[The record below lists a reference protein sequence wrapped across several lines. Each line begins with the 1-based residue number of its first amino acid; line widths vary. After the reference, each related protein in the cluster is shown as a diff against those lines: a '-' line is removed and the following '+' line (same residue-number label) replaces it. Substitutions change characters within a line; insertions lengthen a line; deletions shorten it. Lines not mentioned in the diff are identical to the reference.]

1 MEKILQGIVLGGVEI
16 VALVIGIQIISRISF
31 SWKLRMYVIG
41 FLMLTAIPI
50 YFYMLPKG
58 LQYLS
63 VIYMMLVVLVILF
76 IQTKKVRL
84 PLITIFVTFICMVIS
99 DAIAS
104 NMTLGFGEL
113 INHKFPSYGW
123 LTIVLY
129 TCCIALLL
137 KIIDIIMNRN
147 YRESIFQGK
156 YLSLILVVSATTILL
171 FYLYI
176 WQGAKLNFPDNIIRM
191 NAIVFIAYA
200 LVMIIVLAIIVKN
213 AVRSAKLEAQ
223 ALQMRQL
230 QEYVGALEAL
240 QKDVRVFRHDYVNI
254 LSGIN
259 GFITNEDMDGLR
271 VYFRTKVIPMNSDM
285 EVNISKLATLHNL
298 EVVEL
303 KGLFATKLIR
313 AQELGVNAQVEV
325 YKKIDQ
331 INMDSIDLCRAVGI
345 LLDNAIEAV
354 MGTEDPTIRVAII
367 QKKDAIVLVFANNL
381 PEDSPP
387 VHQFFD
393 EGFSTKGENRGLGL
407 STLKKTLKK
416 YPNVSLDTKVTQ
428 LGFVQELEIG

>member
-1 MEKILQGIVLGGVEI
+1 
-16 VALVIGIQIISRISF
+16 
-31 SWKLRMYVIG
+31 
-41 FLMLTAIPI
+41 
-50 YFYMLPKG
+50 
-58 LQYLS
+58 
-63 VIYMMLVVLVILF
+63 
-76 IQTKKVRL
+76 
-84 PLITIFVTFICMVIS
+84 
-99 DAIAS
+99 
-104 NMTLGFGEL
+104 
-113 INHKFPSYGW
+113 
-123 LTIVLY
+123 
-129 TCCIALLL
+129 
-137 KIIDIIMNRN
+137 
-147 YRESIFQGK
+147 
-156 YLSLILVVSATTILL
+156 
-171 FYLYI
+171 
-176 WQGAKLNFPDNIIRM
+176 M

-213 AVRSAKLEAQ
+213 AVRSAKVEAQ

-381 PEDSPP
+381 PEGSPP

>member
-1 MEKILQGIVLGGVEI
+1 MDVIYSAILQIVYFLVG
-16 VALVIGIQIISRISF
+16 AQVIGRVRF
-31 SWKLRMYVIG
+31 SWKYSVGLTIILIVTAVPLLIYISYISVLYIILVLFFVLYSRSKSVKYSLVSVVGSI
-41 FLMLTAIPI
+41 LLSVVAYALAYLTAAILSAFMTYAVDKDTFLI
-50 YFYMLPKG
+50 NILLFAYICIVFKVADVVLGRVDKDAIFKG
-58 LQYLS
+58 QYLLLIAIVSS
-63 VIYMMLVVLVILF
+63 V
-76 IQTKKVRL
+76 
-84 PLITIFVTFICMVIS
+84 
-99 DAIAS
+99 
-104 NMTLGFGEL
+104 TL
-113 INHKFPSYGW
+113 
-123 LTIVLY
+123 
-129 TCCIALLL
+129 C
-137 KIIDIIMNRN
+137 
-147 YRESIFQGK
+147 
-156 YLSLILVVSATTILL
+156 L

-176 WQGAKLNFPDNIIRM
+176 WRGSESGFTDDTLRT
-191 NAIVFIAYA
+191 NAIVFLAYTGIMA
-200 LVMIIVLAIIVKN
+200 VVLIIIVKSAVKN
-213 AVRSAKLEAQ
+213 AKVEAQ

>member
-1 MEKILQGIVLGGVEI
+1 MGEIAFRLVTQIICLTIGV
-16 VALVIGIQIISRISF
+16 QIISRVRF
-31 SWKLRMYVIG
+31 SWKLMVS
-41 FLMLTAIPI
+41 M
-50 YFYMLPKG
+50 
-58 LQYLS
+58 
-63 VIYMMLVVLVILF
+63 VVLLAVTVVPLFHYFHLFAVPYIMIVLWCILYFKTKNVKLSIISVAVLFVAF
-76 IQTKKVRL
+76 IAL
-84 PLITIFVTFICMVIS
+84 
-99 DAIAS
+99 D
-104 NMTLGFGEL
+104 TLMSLTGEL
-113 INHKFPSYGW
+113 LG
-123 LTIVLY
+123 IVKTDQDIYKISLSIVFFIY
-129 TCCIALLL
+129 ASLLL
-137 KIIDIIMNRN
+137 KIIDTFLNKVH
-147 YRESIFQGK
+147 REVEFEGRW
-156 YLSLILVVSATTILL
+156 LL
-171 FYLYI
+171 FAVIITVFTLCLFYVYI
-176 WQGAKLNFPDNIIRM
+176 VQGLDTNKDKIGDTSRIIFL
-191 NAIVFIAYA
+191 IYSV
-200 LVMIIVLAIIVKN
+200 VLGIGLTIIVKTAVKN
-213 AVRSAKLEAQ
+213 AKVEAQ

-285 EVNISKLATLHNL
+285 EINISKLATLHNL
-298 EVVEL
+298 EVIEL

-354 MGTEDPTIRVAII
+354 MDTKDPTIRVAII

-381 PEDSPP
+381 PENSPP

-428 LGFVQELEIG
+428 HGFVQELEIG

>member
-1 MEKILQGIVLGGVEI
+1 MESFVINFFQVLSLLVGIQVISRERLSWKVFTLLFIGVTLTAYPLFLNLQYITIIYLMIVFFVVLFWLTRKVWRSLISIAMTFIVIVLAD
-16 VALVIGIQIISRISF
+16 ALTS
-31 SWKLRMYVIG
+31 
-41 FLMLTAIPI
+41 LTAGHI
-50 YFYMLPKG
+50 YQTQQALASMIIFAYTCVLLKVIDIILGRVSKEVIFKG
-58 LQYLS
+58 QYLS
-63 VIYMMLVVLVILF
+63 LV
-76 IQTKKVRL
+76 
-84 PLITIFVTFICMVIS
+84 
-99 DAIAS
+99 
-104 NMTLGFGEL
+104 
-113 INHKFPSYGW
+113 
-123 LTIVLY
+123 
-129 TCCIALLL
+129 
-137 KIIDIIMNRN
+137 
-147 YRESIFQGK
+147 
-156 YLSLILVVSATTILL
+156 LVVSAVTVGL
-171 FYLYI
+171 FYYYI
-176 WQGAKLNFPDNIIRM
+176 WQGQKAGFTSSVLRA
-191 NAIVFIAYA
+191 NAIVFITYA
-200 LVMIIVLAIIVKN
+200 IIMSVVLFIIVRSAVKN
-213 AVRSAKLEAQ
+213 AKVEAQ

-354 MGTEDPTIRVAII
+354 MDTEDPTIRVAII

>member
-1 MEKILQGIVLGGVEI
+1 MGDIFAGLTQVVCLIIGVQ
-16 VALVIGIQIISRISF
+16 VIGRIRF
-31 SWKLRMYVIG
+31 G
-41 FLMLTAIPI
+41 FKYSLLL
-50 YFYMLPKG
+50 FLF
-58 LQYLS
+58 LS
-63 VIYMMLVVLVILF
+63 VTGVPLLIYEGLISVVYMMLVLFLSLYYKNKNLKLSIISVSMSFIVIIIADYFSSNTLMW
-76 IQTKKVRL
+76 L
-84 PLITIFVTFICMVIS
+84 MNLTFEDVAKGDI
-99 DAIAS
+99 
-104 NMTLGFGEL
+104 L
-113 INHKFPSYGW
+113 IN
-123 LTIVLY
+123 IVYFAYVCL
-129 TCCIALLL
+129 IL
-137 KIIDIIMNRN
+137 KIIDIVLVRISK
-147 YRESIFQGK
+147 EGKFEGK
-156 YLSLILVVSATTILL
+156 YVTIVLLISSVTVVI

-176 WQGAKLNFPDNIIRM
+176 IGGKNAGFPDSYIRG
-191 NAIVFIAYA
+191 NALAFAVYTLIMIA
-200 LVMIIVLAIIVKN
+200 VLAVVVKD
-213 AVRSAKLEAQ
+213 AVRSAKVEAQ

-354 MGTEDPTIRVAII
+354 MGTEDSTIRVAII
-367 QKKDAIVLVFANNL
+367 QKKDAILLVFANNL

>member
-1 MEKILQGIVLGGVEI
+1 MSFIVFVLSDALTSMTAGYIYKNQVILASLIIFAYMCILLKVIDIVLGRVSKE
-16 VALVIGIQIISRISF
+16 V
-31 SWKLRMYVIG
+31 
-41 FLMLTAIPI
+41 
-50 YFYMLPKG
+50 
-58 LQYLS
+58 
-63 VIYMMLVVLVILF
+63 
-76 IQTKKVRL
+76 
-84 PLITIFVTFICMVIS
+84 
-99 DAIAS
+99 
-104 NMTLGFGEL
+104 
-113 INHKFPSYGW
+113 
-123 LTIVLY
+123 
-129 TCCIALLL
+129 
-137 KIIDIIMNRN
+137 
-147 YRESIFQGK
+147 IFQGR
-156 YLSLILVVSATTILL
+156 YLALILVVSAVTVGL
-171 FYLYI
+171 FYYYI
-176 WQGAKLNFPDNIIRM
+176 WQGQKAGFTSSVLRA
-191 NAIVFIAYA
+191 NAIVFITYA
-200 LVMIIVLAIIVKN
+200 IIMSVVLFIIVRSAVKN
-213 AVRSAKLEAQ
+213 AKVEAQ

>member
-1 MEKILQGIVLGGVEI
+1 MS
-16 VALVIGIQIISRISF
+16 IISVSVAFIILIIASYITTM
-31 SWKLRMYVIG
+31 L
-41 FLMLTAIPI
+41 LMLISNLDFETIKTLDFQTNVLFLLSYCALIKLVDIILSRVNKTIIFPA
-50 YFYMLPKG
+50 K
-58 LQYLS
+58 YLG
-63 VIYMMLVVLVILF
+63 LVVI
-76 IQTKKVRL
+76 
-84 PLITIFVTFICMVIS
+84 
-99 DAIAS
+99 
-104 NMTLGFGEL
+104 
-113 INHKFPSYGW
+113 
-123 LTIVLY
+123 
-129 TCCIALLL
+129 
-137 KIIDIIMNRN
+137 
-147 YRESIFQGK
+147 
-156 YLSLILVVSATTILL
+156 VSAITVGV
-171 FYLYI
+171 FYFII
-176 WQGAKLNFPDNIIRM
+176 WQGNKAGFTDAMIDS
-191 NAIVFIAYA
+191 NAAIFAIYTVIMASILLVIVR
-200 LVMIIVLAIIVKN
+200 N
-213 AVRSAKLEAQ
+213 AVRSAKVEAQ

>member
-1 MEKILQGIVLGGVEI
+1 MELFVVNVFQILCLLVGIQ
-16 VALVIGIQIISRISF
+16 VIGRIRL
-31 SWKLRMYVIG
+31 SWKVFIG
-41 FLMLTAIPI
+41 LLVGLSLTAFPL
-50 YFYMLPKG
+50 F
-58 LQYLS
+58 LS
-63 VIYMMLVVLVILF
+63 MRYIAIIYMMLVFFIVVFWITRKTWRSLITVTMSFIVFVLSDALTSMTAGYIYKNQVILASLIIF
-76 IQTKKVRL
+76 AYMCILLKV
-84 PLITIFVTFICMVIS
+84 I
-99 DAIAS
+99 D
-104 NMTLGFGEL
+104 
-113 INHKFPSYGW
+113 
-123 LTIVLY
+123 IVLGRVS
-129 TCCIALLL
+129 
-137 KIIDIIMNRN
+137 K
-147 YRESIFQGK
+147 EVIFQGR
-156 YLSLILVVSATTILL
+156 YLALILVVSAVTVGL
-171 FYLYI
+171 FYYYI
-176 WQGAKLNFPDNIIRM
+176 WQGQKAGFTSSVLRA
-191 NAIVFIAYA
+191 NAIVFITYA
-200 LVMIIVLAIIVKN
+200 IIMSVVLFIIVRSAVKN
-213 AVRSAKLEAQ
+213 AKVEAQ

>member
-1 MEKILQGIVLGGVEI
+1 MESFVINFFQVLSLLVGIQVISRERLSWKVFTLLFIGVTLTAYPLFLNLQYITIIYLMIVFFVVLFWLTRKVWRSLISIAMTFIVIVLAD
-16 VALVIGIQIISRISF
+16 ALTS
-31 SWKLRMYVIG
+31 
-41 FLMLTAIPI
+41 LTAGHI
-50 YFYMLPKG
+50 YQTQQALASMIIFAYTCVLLKVIDIILGRVSKEVIFKG
-58 LQYLS
+58 QYLS
-63 VIYMMLVVLVILF
+63 LV
-76 IQTKKVRL
+76 
-84 PLITIFVTFICMVIS
+84 
-99 DAIAS
+99 
-104 NMTLGFGEL
+104 
-113 INHKFPSYGW
+113 
-123 LTIVLY
+123 
-129 TCCIALLL
+129 
-137 KIIDIIMNRN
+137 
-147 YRESIFQGK
+147 
-156 YLSLILVVSATTILL
+156 LVVSAVTVGL
-171 FYLYI
+171 FYYYI
-176 WQGAKLNFPDNIIRM
+176 WQGQKAGFTSSVLRA
-191 NAIVFIAYA
+191 NAIVFITYA
-200 LVMIIVLAIIVKN
+200 IIMSVVLFIIVRSAVKN
-213 AVRSAKLEAQ
+213 AKVEAQ

-331 INMDSIDLCRAVGI
+331 INMDRIDLCRAVGI

-381 PEDSPP
+381 PEGSPP

>member
-1 MEKILQGIVLGGVEI
+1 MLLFFANIIQVTCLLIGVQVL
-16 VALVIGIQIISRISF
+16 SRVRF
-31 SWKLRMYVIG
+31 SWKLFIVLVVG
-41 FLMLTAIPI
+41 VSLTAFPI
-50 YFYMLPKG
+50 FLTFM
-58 LQYLS
+58 YLS
-63 VIYMMLVVLVILF
+63 VIYMMIVFSGVLYWKTKSIRVALIATTSSFVIVVIANIIAGLTLGPISQSQPFITSILIFVYACIIFKVVDIIMGRLTKEIIFQNKYLALVLAVSSATVGLFYFYIVQGAKLEFTEEALEANAFIFLMYTAIMVVVLVI
-76 IQTKKVRL
+76 IVR
-84 PLITIFVTFICMVIS
+84 
-99 DAIAS
+99 
-104 NMTLGFGEL
+104 
-113 INHKFPSYGW
+113 
-123 LTIVLY
+123 
-129 TCCIALLL
+129 
-137 KIIDIIMNRN
+137 
-147 YRESIFQGK
+147 
-156 YLSLILVVSATTILL
+156 SA
-171 FYLYI
+171 
-176 WQGAKLNFPDNIIRM
+176 
-191 NAIVFIAYA
+191 
-200 LVMIIVLAIIVKN
+200 VKN
-213 AVRSAKLEAQ
+213 AKVEAQ

>member
-1 MEKILQGIVLGGVEI
+1 MDIEIAFRLMIQAICLTLGVQVVSRTKFSTKFNLLLMLALSITLVPIFYYFKFFSVPYLMIVFLTVLYSKSKNI
-16 VALVIGIQIISRISF
+16 KMSIISVAVVF
-31 SWKLRMYVIG
+31 AG
-41 FLMLTAIPI
+41 FITLDSLA
-50 YFYMLPKG
+50 
-58 LQYLS
+58 YLS
-63 VIYMMLVVLVILF
+63 GGLLGSMTSTKIGGYSFITSFIFLVYAF
-76 IQTKKVRL
+76 I
-84 PLITIFVTFICMVIS
+84 I
-99 DAIAS
+99 
-104 NMTLGFGEL
+104 
-113 INHKFPSYGW
+113 
-123 LTIVLY
+123 
-129 TCCIALLL
+129 L
-137 KIIDIIMNRN
+137 KIIDLILGKVRDDV
-147 YRESIFQGK
+147 IFQGK
-156 YLSLILVVSATTILL
+156 YLLVAVILSSFTVGL
-171 FYLYI
+171 FYIYI
-176 WQGAKLNFPDNIIRM
+176 IQGSEGGAGFTDEKLRA
-191 NAIVFIAYA
+191 NAIIFFVYTIILGIA
-200 LVMIIVLAIIVKN
+200 LTIIVKT
-213 AVRSAKLEAQ
+213 AVKSAKLEAQ

>member
-1 MEKILQGIVLGGVEI
+1 MDIDTLVGGVVQI
-16 VALVIGIQIISRISF
+16 ISFIIGIQVIARVSF
-31 SWKLRMYVIG
+31 SWKLRIWLSV
-41 FLMLTAIPI
+41 LLSLSAIPLFI
-50 YFYMLPKG
+50 FAEYI
-58 LQYLS
+58 S
-63 VIYMMLVVLVILF
+63 VPYIMLVLFVVLYRTSRSIKLS
-76 IQTKKVRL
+76 
-84 PLITIFVTFICMVIS
+84 ITSLVVTFICSIIA
-99 DAIAS
+99 DALKS
-104 NMTLGFGEL
+104 QTLIL
-113 INHKFPSYGW
+113 I
-123 LTIVLY
+123 
-129 TCCIALLL
+129 
-137 KIIDIIMNRN
+137 
-147 YRESIFQGK
+147 K
-156 YLSLILVVSATTILL
+156 YLSGVSLDKNILISYAIFFIYVCVIFKLVDIVLNKINRDIIYQSRYMLLIIGISSLTLMLFYFYIFEGSKEGFTDTIL
-171 FYLYI
+171 
-176 WQGAKLNFPDNIIRM
+176 QE
-191 NAIVFIAYA
+191 NAIVF
-200 LVMIIVLAIIVKN
+200 LVYTIIMTATLTVVIKT
-213 AVRSAKLEAQ
+213 AVRSAKVEAQ

>member
-1 MEKILQGIVLGGVEI
+1 MS
-16 VALVIGIQIISRISF
+16 IISVAVVF
-31 SWKLRMYVIG
+31 AG
-41 FLMLTAIPI
+41 FITLDSLA
-50 YFYMLPKG
+50 
-58 LQYLS
+58 YLS
-63 VIYMMLVVLVILF
+63 GGLLGSMTSTKIGGYSFITSFIFLVYAF
-76 IQTKKVRL
+76 IV
-84 PLITIFVTFICMVIS
+84 
-99 DAIAS
+99 
-104 NMTLGFGEL
+104 
-113 INHKFPSYGW
+113 
-123 LTIVLY
+123 
-129 TCCIALLL
+129 L
-137 KIIDIIMNRN
+137 KIIDLILGKVRDDV
-147 YRESIFQGK
+147 IFQGK
-156 YLSLILVVSATTILL
+156 YLLVAVILSSFTVGL
-171 FYLYI
+171 FYIYI
-176 WQGAKLNFPDNIIRM
+176 IQGSEGGAGFTDEKLRA
-191 NAIVFIAYA
+191 NAIIFFVYTIILGIA
-200 LVMIIVLAIIVKN
+200 LTIIVKT
-213 AVRSAKLEAQ
+213 AVKSAKLEAQ

>member
-1 MEKILQGIVLGGVEI
+1 MESFVINFFQVLSLLVGIQVISRERLSWKVFTLLFIGVTLTAYPLFLNLQYITIIYLMIVFFVVLFWLTRKVWRSLISIAMTFIVIVLAD
-16 VALVIGIQIISRISF
+16 ALTS
-31 SWKLRMYVIG
+31 
-41 FLMLTAIPI
+41 LTAGHI
-50 YFYMLPKG
+50 Y
-58 LQYLS
+58 
-63 VIYMMLVVLVILF
+63 
-76 IQTKKVRL
+76 QTQQAL
-84 PLITIFVTFICMVIS
+84 ASMIIF
-99 DAIAS
+99 A
-104 NMTLGFGEL
+104 
-113 INHKFPSYGW
+113 
-123 LTIVLY
+123 Y
-129 TCCIALLL
+129 TCVLL
-137 KIIDIIMNRN
+137 KVIDIILGRVSK
-147 YRESIFQGK
+147 EVIFKGQ
-156 YLSLILVVSATTILL
+156 YLFLVLVVSAVTVGL
-171 FYLYI
+171 FYYYI
-176 WQGAKLNFPDNIIRM
+176 WQGQKAGFTSSVLRA
-191 NAIVFIAYA
+191 NAIVFITYA
-200 LVMIIVLAIIVKN
+200 IIMSVVLFIIVRSAVKN
-213 AVRSAKLEAQ
+213 AKVEAQ

>member
-1 MEKILQGIVLGGVEI
+1 MEFEGRWLLFAVIITVFTLCLFYVYIVQGLDTNKDKIGDTSRIIFLIYSVVLG
-16 VALVIGIQIISRISF
+16 IG
-31 SWKLRMYVIG
+31 
-41 FLMLTAIPI
+41 LT
-50 YFYMLPKG
+50 
-58 LQYLS
+58 
-63 VIYMMLVVLVILF
+63 
-76 IQTKKVRL
+76 
-84 PLITIFVTFICMVIS
+84 
-99 DAIAS
+99 
-104 NMTLGFGEL
+104 
-113 INHKFPSYGW
+113 
-123 LTIVLY
+123 
-129 TCCIALLL
+129 
-137 KIIDIIMNRN
+137 
-147 YRESIFQGK
+147 
-156 YLSLILVVSATTILL
+156 
-171 FYLYI
+171 
-176 WQGAKLNFPDNIIRM
+176 
-191 NAIVFIAYA
+191 
-200 LVMIIVLAIIVKN
+200 IIVKTAVKN
-213 AVRSAKLEAQ
+213 AKVEAQ